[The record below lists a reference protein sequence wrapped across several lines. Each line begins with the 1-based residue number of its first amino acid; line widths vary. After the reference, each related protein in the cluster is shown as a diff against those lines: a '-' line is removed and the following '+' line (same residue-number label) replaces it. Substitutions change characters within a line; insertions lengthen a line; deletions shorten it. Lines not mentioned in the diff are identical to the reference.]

1 MAVVDDKIVGLITDG
16 DIRRAMEK
24 WQAEF
29 FDRTVSD
36 IMTRTPKVVSPQ
48 TKISDIQNIMNKYK
62 IHSVLV
68 VDDNNRL
75 LGVVDHYRCML

>member
-1 MAVVDDKIVGLITDG
+1 MAGGIL
-16 DIRRAMEK
+16 
-24 WQAEF
+24 
-29 FDRTVSD
+29 DRTVSD